1 MEWHENKLE
10 IAHRFRYRDT
20 DSHNRL
26 GDHPGSCDSL
36 SHRQG
41 ARGASGHR
49 ARAAALMTGRIYRT
63 FKVRLG
69 DCQAPGLLIFYGDAP
84 WTSASFPSP

>member
-41 ARGASGHR
+41 ARGAAGHR
-49 ARAAALMTGRIYRT
+49 DT
-63 FKVRLG
+63 VRE
-69 DCQAPGLLIFYGDAP
+69 PTP
-84 WTSASFPSP
+84 